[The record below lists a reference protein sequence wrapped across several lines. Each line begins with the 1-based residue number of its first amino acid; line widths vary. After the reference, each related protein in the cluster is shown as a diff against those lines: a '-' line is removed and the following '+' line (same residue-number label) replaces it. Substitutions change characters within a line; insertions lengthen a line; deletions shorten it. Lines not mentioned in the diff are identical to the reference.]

1 MPKNSKKANAT
12 INAAPLLADILR
24 KEALAMFIFERDS
37 AWEQVSKNSWM
48 RSYPGYVMGLVVK
61 VGRKKYV
68 ITIKYQKNYQKFFIT
83 EDPSFYC
90 DEYEAQEYCDRI
102 VDELNNNK

>member
-1 MPKNSKKANAT
+1 
-12 INAAPLLADILR
+12 
-24 KEALAMFIFERDS
+24 
-37 AWEQVSKNSWM
+37 
-48 RSYPGYVMGLVVK
+48 MGLVVK
-61 VGRKKYV
+61 VGRKKYI
-68 ITIKYQKNYQKFFIT
+68 ITIKYQKNNQQFFIT